1 MVHKSSSRPYRDIWA
16 NFPLSASRR
25 SVGTTCVLLQEGVGL
40 FREAEQSPEANK
52 DSTPGRGH
60 LSTP

>member
-1 MVHKSSSRPYRDIWA
+1 M
-16 NFPLSASRR
+16 
-25 SVGTTCVLLQEGVGL
+25 GTTCVLLQEGVGL